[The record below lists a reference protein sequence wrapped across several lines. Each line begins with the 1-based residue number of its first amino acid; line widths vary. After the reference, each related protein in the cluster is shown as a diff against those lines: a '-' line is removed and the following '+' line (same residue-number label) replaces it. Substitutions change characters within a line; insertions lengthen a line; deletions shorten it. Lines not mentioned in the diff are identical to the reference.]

1 MAAMARPLDARS
13 RQFALVVL
21 LFILVLASCARL
33 SNLIPVERGLLAWQD
48 YDEGVWDTT
57 AQLWLQGYLPYRDFF
72 ATLPPVGIYLLA
84 SVLRL
89 VYVPWGSGLGLMA
102 TRYAS
107 VLYGLATVALVYRL
121 GRRLGGETTGLVAA
135 GVLAVDA
142 MVIGVDR
149 LAMLEPPLNLF
160 SVLAV
165 SSYLSAFERG
175 PGEREGRGWGA
186 ATGVL
191 CALAALSKTPALL
204 VMFALV
210 SISLL
215 RRRWQEVVVMA
226 VGFALA
232 WTALS
237 APFLLR
243 CPDQFLRQ
251 VYFFQLL
258 RPADGV
264 LNRMTRFYQIWHYA
278 GAWTTVRLG
287 VAGSLCVVLI
297 AARRSEARGWW
308 IVLAWAGYTLLLIV
322 ANRSYYPQY
331 YVQLAVPLSLLAG
344 GLCDT
349 RIASTLKALTTSVR
363 LPRLAGAAG
372 WLSLLAVT
380 AIGVCSGAL
389 VRQYHDVVRLVTQ
402 TDSTYAQVA
411 DALQQKSSSDARV
424 LAFEPNYTFLS
435 SRRPAGEQATRFF
448 VDSYGGMLYTN
459 LGIESQA
466 LSQLMRGVLDSTRPE
481 LQATF
486 WRQPAQDAALASFER
501 ADLVVLDGRARYQL
515 RPQTLSAIQAQSAQV
530 FSFGVASV
538 RRREH

>member
-1 MAAMARPLDARS
+1 MTALARSLDVRS
-13 RQFALVVL
+13 RQLALVVL

-33 SNLIPVERGLLAWQD
+33 SNLIPVERGLLARQD

-57 AQLWLQGYLPYRDFF
+57 AQLWLQGYMPYRDFF

-107 VLYGLATVALVYRL
+107 VVYGLTTIALVYRL
-121 GRRLGGETTGLVAA
+121 GRRLGGTMTGLVAA
-135 GVLAVDA
+135 AVLAVDA

-165 SSYLSAFERG
+165 STYVFAFEKG
-175 PGEREGRGWGA
+175 PGERQGLGWGG

-191 CALAALSKTPALL
+191 CALAALSKTPALT
-204 VMFALV
+204 VMLALV
-210 SISLL
+210 TISLL

-251 VYFFQLL
+251 VYLFQLL

-264 LNRMTRFYQIWHYA
+264 LNRMTRFYQLWHST

-287 VAGSLCVVLI
+287 VAGSLCVVLV
-297 AARRSEARGWW
+297 AARRIEAGGWW
-308 IVLAWAGYTLLLIV
+308 IVVAWAGYTLLLIV
-322 ANRSYYPQY
+322 ANRSYFPQY
-331 YVQLAVPLSLLAG
+331 YAQLAVPLSLLAG
-344 GLCDT
+344 GLCDA
-349 RIASTLKALTTSVR
+349 RISSILKAILTSER
-363 LPRLAGAAG
+363 LPRLSGAAG
-372 WLSLLAVT
+372 WLPLLT
-380 AIGVCSGAL
+380 ATIIGLSSGAL
-389 VRQYHDVVRLVTQ
+389 VRQYHDVVCLVAQ
-402 TDSTYAQVA
+402 TDATYVQVA
-411 DALQQKSSSDARV
+411 DALRQQSSPHAQV

-448 VDSYGGMLYTN
+448 VDTYGGMLYTN
-459 LGIESQA
+459 LGIESQP
-466 LSQLMRGVLDSTRPE
+466 LSQLTRGALDSTRPE

-486 WRQPAQDAALASFER
+486 WRQPAQHAALASFEQ
-501 ADLVVLDGRARYQL
+501 ADFVVLDGRARYQL
-515 RPQTLSAIQAQSAQV
+515 RPQTLLAIQAQSAQL
-530 FSFGVASV
+530 FSFGIAGV
-538 RRREH
+538 RRREQ